1 MQFTTFAATALLA
14 ASASAYKVL
23 TPVLNSTVVK
33 GQELDIK
40 WSSVDT
46 DADVFSVYISN
57 FETNHWPPTIVSL
70 AQNVA
75 RDDGSISLR
84 IPCDLTSDF
93 GWQINFINGTNT
105 YVIYAQSARFKLT
118 GNCIDPPPAPF
129 PTGVY
134 HNTTV
139 TLPGTTITKQATA
152 TATVTKSVS
161 TVIIATPIV
170 WIVEPSAAPGATV
183 YPTTCAANP
192 TGPAGPGGKPTTT
205 KGPAGPTGTGGLTP
219 TKPPQFTGAAS
230 SLHVSGGLIAA
241 VGAFALL
248 L

>member
-46 DADVFSVYISN
+46 DAETFSVYISN

-70 AQNVA
+70 AQGVS
-75 RDDGSISLR
+75 RDDGSISLK
-84 IPCDLTSDF
+84 IPCDLSSDY

-118 GNCIDPPPAPF
+118 GDCVDAPPAPF

-134 HNTTV
+134 HNV
-139 TLPGTTITKQATA
+139 TLPGTTIVHEATA

-183 YPTTCAANP
+183 YPTTCEASP
-192 TGPAGPGGKPTTT
+192 TGPVHKPTTT
-205 KGPAGPTGTGGLTP
+205 HGAAGPTGTGGLTP

-230 SLHVSGGLIAA
+230 TLQMSGGLVAA
-241 VGAFALL
+241 VGALALL